1 MKKLETNFKK
11 NGFDYELVKRNNVSA
26 IFAQKSEGRVIAYE
40 TIRIKIWPDRKLNNR
55 TLECGE
61 YYPSTGSW
69 GTDGFT
75 YHFLHQAEK
84 RFEKITHDYHLQKS
98 VR

>member
-1 MKKLETNFKK
+1 MKTLETNFKK
-11 NGFDYELVKRNNVSA
+11 HGYEYELVKRNTVAA

-40 TIRIKIWPDRKLNNR
+40 TIRIKICPERIIKDRI
-55 TLECGE
+55 LEMGE
-61 YYPSTGSW
+61 YYPSSEKW

-84 RFEKITHDYHLQKS
+84 RFEKITHDYHFQKS